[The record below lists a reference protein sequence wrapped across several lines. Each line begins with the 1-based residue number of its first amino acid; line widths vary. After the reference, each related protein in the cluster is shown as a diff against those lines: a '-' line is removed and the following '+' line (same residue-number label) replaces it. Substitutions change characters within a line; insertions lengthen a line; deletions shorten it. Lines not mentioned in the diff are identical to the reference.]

1 MTNEPPE
8 SLAQVMDG
16 PGRRAEG
23 RAWDGGERPTKINVS
38 FSWSQARQGE
48 ELGIWGDASMKSL
61 GSGVGE
67 QGTETEKQ
75 KPRDKGRGQR
85 EREVGTQRLRQ
96 RSPEMEWGVGERD

>member
-8 SLAQVMDG
+8 SLALMMDG
-16 PGRRAEG
+16 PERRAEG
-23 RAWDGGERPTKINVS
+23 RTRDGGGGATKINVS
-38 FSWSQARQGE
+38 FSWSLARQGE

-67 QGTETEKQ
+67 QGTETGKQ

-85 EREVGTQRLRQ
+85 ER
-96 RSPEMEWGVGERD
+96 WGHKG